1 MIHFQTSNISTLN
14 SWQFADYFNVWTTE
28 YKKRG
33 AEAYDCE
40 NYFSKRV
47 KHELTMR
54 IMRIIIQRRRL

>member
-40 NYFSKRV
+40 INVRFSYS
-47 KHELTMR
+47 
-54 IMRIIIQRRRL
+54 